1 MNKKLKIAAI
11 TSAEAY
17 EILKKHI
24 TSKAPNFPESY
35 NTAPERYFY
44 GNTQHREYLSRW
56 LENVIVSII
65 NHSGGVASK
74 VNTVGAKIKA
84 KSGKEIYVKHR
95 AAKKGE
101 PDVRAIIRGQAIY
114 YEVKI
119 GSDRLSVDQNNYIT
133 ELIHAGAKVY
143 IIKTVDDFLNS
154 EPIKSILDEKFR

>member
-1 MNKKLKIAAI
+1 MNKNLKIA
-11 TSAEAY
+11 SVCSPEAY
-17 EILKKHI
+17 QKLKLLLQKKHEG
-24 TSKAPNFPESY
+24 FPKSY
-35 NTAPERYFY
+35 LIPPEKYFY
-44 GNTQHREYLSRW
+44 KNTSHREYLSRW
-56 LENVIVSII
+56 MEAMICNVLNFAGHPTKKVET
-65 NHSGGVASK
+65 SGK
-74 VNTVGAKIKA
+74 KIKA